1 MRIKK
6 MLRNCLIVTSLVMS
20 APVLAADMVKAKQNY
35 DRFCAAC
42 HGFNGMSLAPDVP
55 SLRLNQGLL
64 QPDLQIVQKL
74 KAGSQRKPP
83 MMGLMTDQEL
93 MDVVIYTRTIR

>member
-1 MRIKK
+1 
-6 MLRNCLIVTSLVMS
+6 
-20 APVLAADMVKAKQNY
+20 
-35 DRFCAAC
+35 
-42 HGFNGMSLAPDVP
+42 
-55 SLRLNQGLL
+55 L